1 MRPLIENVMSGI
13 SQDWVLRE
21 FHSNTHKEEFSCPW
35 HYHTEYELVLYQNPD
50 RRFVGNY
57 FAGDAIG
64 GVEHNTL
71 LLYGPGLPH
80 MIAGRQHLNQSKPLH
95 STIIWFKQEW
105 LDKLQS
111 VLPQAQA
118 LKRLQQNAAY
128 GLHLSEQTAVQVA
141 HLLENLEQQAHSY
154 QSLRVIESLLLMA
167 DDPQAQRLSVAPYLM
182 TPLTSNSDIH
192 KKIQLA
198 KQYVEQHYAQA
209 IKITDLCHHLHL
221 SESSAY
227 RLFEKHYGMSFSEHL
242 KQFRIGKACE
252 LLASSALPIALIA
265 EQTGFGNLSNFNRQF
280 KTLKDMTPREFR
292 QRFQAVSG

>member
-21 FHSNTHKEEFSCPW
+21 FHSQDHNQEFACPW

-50 RRFVGNY
+50 QRFVGNY

-64 GVEHNTL
+64 GIEQSTL

-80 MIAGRQHLNQSKPLH
+80 MIAGRQRLNKAKTLH
-95 STIIWFKQEW
+95 STIIWFKQQW
-105 LDKLQS
+105 LDKLQL
-111 VLPQAQA
+111 VLPHTQA
-118 LKRLQQNAAY
+118 LQRLQQNSAY
-128 GLHLSEQTAVQVA
+128 GLHLSPQSTHQVIQ
-141 HLLENLEQQAHSY
+141 LLTNIEQQAHHY
-154 QSLRVIESLLLMA
+154 QTLRIIEALLVMA
-167 DDPQAQRLSVAPYLM
+167 DDQQAQRLSVAPYLI
-182 TPLTSNSDIH
+182 TAFTSNSDTH

-198 KQYVEQHYAQA
+198 KQYIEQHHAQA

-252 LLASSALPIALIA
+252 LLASSSVPIALIA
-265 EQTGFGNLSNFNRQF
+265 ERTGFGNLSNFNRQF
-280 KTLKDMTPREFR
+280 KALKAITPRVFR
-292 QRFQAVSG
+292 QRFQAVSS

>member
-21 FHSNTHKEEFSCPW
+21 FRSKSQTQEFSCPW

-50 RRFVGNY
+50 QRFVGNY

-64 GVEHNTL
+64 AVEHNTL

-80 MIAGRQHLNQSKPLH
+80 MIAGRQLINKAQTLH

-118 LKRLQQNAAY
+118 LQRLQQHATY
-128 GLHLSEQTAVQVA
+128 GVRLSEQTATRIA
-141 HLLENLEQQAHSY
+141 ELLANVDQQPHSY
-154 QSLRVIESLLLMA
+154 QSLRVIESLLVMA
-167 DDPQAQRLSVAPYLM
+167 DDAQAQRLSVAPYVM
-182 TPLTSNSDIH
+182 TALTSNSDTH

-209 IKITDLCHHLHL
+209 IKITDLCHQLHL

-265 EQTGFGNLSNFNRQF
+265 ERTGFGNLSNFNRQF
-280 KTLKDMTPREFR
+280 KTLKTMTPREFR